1 MVPDDK
7 DAKGPRDASG
17 NVVESNGDPAAD
29 DVAVSERDPQPEDW
43 NRIAA
48 QPLDRLEREMQELH
62 RVWDRHS
69 YAAWVSVMQII
80 PRVRAFKE
88 HVGGNAFHERCRK
101 LCRIGKTAA
110 GNIVRWGIAEPN
122 VLTEIWDRV
131 HAEIH
136 AAAIRGERYEY
147 PSLSKMCGWYKP
159 EDEVTTKPP
168 SGDDDAGDEEEEDEG
183 SNDPR
188 SKMEIARQNIM
199 LEDHL
204 KSLTRKLTL
213 MQQRLADRD
222 ADFDKIS
229 QLATEQKESLALS
242 RQLISEQKA
251 EIATKDAEIA
261 RLRAEMKNTASAD
274 QDASIN
280 AANDDDPD
288 DPPKP
293 PGSPDPLELEPTEP
307 PKPSEPPEPPQTPK
321 PTAKRTLGEAV
332 RTEIDAKWAAP
343 KLRGGSR
350 ASDENKA
357 LAKANR
363 IAAFDLLDDEPS
375 DTAQAAAAAL
385 IARTISFF
393 WQLLPDMTLDAVLAL
408 PEKPK

>member
-1 MVPDDK
+1 MVPDDE

-17 NVVESNGDPAAD
+17 NVVESNGDPAVD
-29 DVAVSERDPQPEDW
+29 DLPVSERDPGPEDW
-43 NRIAA
+43 HRLAA
-48 QPLDRLEREMQELH
+48 HPVAQLEREMQELH
-62 RVWDRHS
+62 IDWDRHS
-69 YAAWVSVMQII
+69 YAAWVSVIQII

-88 HVGGNAFHERCRK
+88 FAGGDEFHERCRK

-110 GNIVRWGIAEPN
+110 GNIVRWGVAEPK
-122 VLTEIWDRV
+122 VLAEIWERV
-131 HAEIH
+131 HAEAH
-136 AAAIRGERYEY
+136 AASVRGERYEY
-147 PSLSKMCGWYKP
+147 PSLHKMSGWYKP
-159 EDEVTTKPP
+159 EGEATNNASSGTDE
-168 SGDDDAGDEEEEDEG
+168 DEENEG

-188 SKMEIARQNIM
+188 SKTEIAKQNIM

-204 KSLTRKLTL
+204 KSLTRKLTI
-213 MQQRLADRD
+213 MQQRLADKD
-222 ADFDKIS
+222 ADYGKIW
-229 QLATEQKESLALS
+229 QLATEQKESLTLL
-242 RQLISEQKA
+242 RQLNSEQKG

-274 QDASIN
+274 HDASIN

-288 DPPKP
+288 DPPEP

-307 PKPSEPPEPPQTPK
+307 PAPSEPPEPPQTPK

-363 IAAFDLLDDEPS
+363 IAAFDLLDDEPF

-385 IARTISFF
+385 NARTISFF